1 LLSSQKPEAI
11 LWRIFLESGVSRGDY
26 WKYFGF
32 NVSIQPLAV
41 EVASENFSAISSERI
56 GPNLYFPPF
65 MENDCGDSGKA
76 EGFAYG
82 LGLRF

>member
-1 LLSSQKPEAI
+1 LANFSGIGRKQGRLLEMFRFQ
-11 LWRIFLESGVSRGDY
+11 
-26 WKYFGF
+26 YFGF